1 MLSEETI
8 IIAIFCAI
16 ATVLGILDYK
26 HSQGRLYLSEILL
39 CGVLFALK
47 GSSFRRFYVW
57 LKRRNLFDM
66 PDRTRLQRLLITHQK
81 QCRQFLEDPTV
92 LNITD
97 SFGVEVIHPFREGR
111 SEQSKK
117 VSKKGLSNHRWIIG
131 RKINVVINQDLSIV
145 SCQSNTANVS
155 DKNFNASL
163 SKISGIVLADSGYR
177 EREGISE
184 NMKICRKGTWNC
196 RMYVETLF
204 SLWER
209 ICNAKRSFHRT
220 VAGFAAKSAFLAT
233 LTNIVFSLNES
244 FGFNRFS
251 LAQWAL

>member
-1 MLSEETI
+1 MLSEEII

-16 ATVLGILDYK
+16 ATVLGMMDYK
-26 HSQGRLYLSEILL
+26 HSQGKLYLSEILL
-39 CGVLFALK
+39 CGVLFALR

-57 LKRRNLFDM
+57 LTRRNLFDL

-81 QCRQFLEDPTV
+81 QCHQFLEDPTV

-111 SEQSKK
+111 SSQSQRI
-117 VSKKGLSNHRWIIG
+117 SKKGKSNHRWIIG
-131 RKINVVINQDLSIV
+131 RKINVIINQNLSV
-145 SCQSNTANVS
+145 VQYQNDTANIC
-155 DKNFNASL
+155 DKNFNPAL
-163 SKISGIVLADSGYR
+163 AKTPGIILADNGYR
-177 EREGISE
+177 DREGIPE
-184 NMKICRKGTWNC
+184 NMKICQKGSWNC

-220 VAGFAAKSAFLAT
+220 VLGFTAKTAFLVA
-233 LTNIVFSLNES
+233 LTNIAFSLNES

-251 LAQWAL
+251 LVQWAL